1 MSPWLEG
8 DTFGGHLYPP
18 PPRGEV
24 EIRIGLMALVSA
36 MTDSVLKLPISTEDA
51 IILIFVFLQDI
62 YLFKY

>member
-24 EIRIGLMALVSA
+24 EIRIVLMALVSA
-36 MTDSVLKLPISTEDA
+36 MTLDFFEK
-51 IILIFVFLQDI
+51 FVDHFQRQ
-62 YLFKY
+62 YPVEKK